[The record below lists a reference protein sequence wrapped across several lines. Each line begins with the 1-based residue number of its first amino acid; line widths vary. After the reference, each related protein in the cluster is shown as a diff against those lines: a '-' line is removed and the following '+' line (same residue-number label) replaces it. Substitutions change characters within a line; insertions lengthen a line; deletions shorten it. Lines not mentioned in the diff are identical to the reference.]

1 MRSVWAL
8 QDAKNMFSAV
18 VNRACEVE
26 PQIVTRRGVPVAV
39 LVSYESYR
47 ESAAAGA
54 SCVDVLLGG
63 PRYAGGFTVERQRG
77 TMRKTE
83 LV

>member
-1 MRSVWAL
+1 MSSVWAL

-18 VNRACEVE
+18 VNRACEIE

-47 ESAAAGA
+47 DRVATGTS
-54 SCVDVLLGG
+54 SVDVLLGG
-63 PRYAGGFTVERQRG
+63 PRFADGFNVERQRAG
-77 TMRKTE
+77 MRKTE